1 MLKLNTYIQY
11 FEIKLI
17 LSINVSSLS
26 LFENFNGT
34 TGRDGFP
41 GKRQK
46 LVPGQTFGK
55 EREIAVT
62 NNRGEKNVQVMICFG
77 SSPLGSF
84 NLAFS
89 LKALIDMRYWRV
101 RIGGKRQKQSEQH
114 VQLWRARKFQ
124 NALECKKEF
133 DPSLVPSVV
142 VRRQMASFLLNS
154 LH

>member
-62 NNRGEKNVQVMICFG
+62 NDIDKHVNVDLVTIQLCTQVD
-77 SSPLGSF
+77 SS
-84 NLAFS
+84 S
-89 LKALIDMRYWRV
+89 L
-101 RIGGKRQKQSEQH
+101 
-114 VQLWRARKFQ
+114 
-124 NALECKKEF
+124 
-133 DPSLVPSVV
+133 
-142 VRRQMASFLLNS
+142 
-154 LH
+154 

>member
-62 NNRGEKNVQVMICFG
+62 SRDRSGLKFSGFG
-77 SSPLGSF
+77 RAKIFLIGLGSGR
-84 NLAFS
+84 AF
-89 LKALIDMRYWRV
+89 LKSSKSGL
-101 RIGGKRQKQSEQH
+101 GSG
-114 VQLWRARKFQ
+114 RAY
-124 NALECKKEF
+124 EI
-133 DPSLVPSVV
+133 
-142 VRRQMASFLLNS
+142 
-154 LH
+154 

>member
-62 NNRGEKNVQVMICFG
+62 RWKNE
-77 SSPLGSF
+77 
-84 NLAFS
+84 N
-89 LKALIDMRYWRV
+89 D
-101 RIGGKRQKQSEQH
+101 GKLSTEQ
-114 VQLWRARKFQ
+114 LRA
-124 NALECKKEF
+124 
-133 DPSLVPSVV
+133 
-142 VRRQMASFLLNS
+142 
-154 LH
+154 

>member
-62 NNRGEKNVQVMICFG
+62 NW
-77 SSPLGSF
+77 LT
-84 NLAFS
+84 
-89 LKALIDMRYWRV
+89 
-101 RIGGKRQKQSEQH
+101 
-114 VQLWRARKFQ
+114 KF
-124 NALECKKEF
+124 ALEFNIWLKFFRICWLYKSDICLAISKICLSFTLSENQGWASVCLEKEDF
-133 DPSLVPSVV
+133 AFQIGKSSLSNMQINVEPSWK
-142 VRRQMASFLLNS
+142 
-154 LH
+154 

>member
-1 MLKLNTYIQY
+1 MVVASVINRLNTIKNAKILGCFIKSNQNGTSILMHHNKNDAKYLKQIIYSDQLEKRLSGWRYSFSMLYCSRVSNQIVKMLKLNTYIQY

-62 NNRGEKNVQVMICFG
+62 I
-77 SSPLGSF
+77 S
-84 NLAFS
+84 
-89 LKALIDMRYWRV
+89 
-101 RIGGKRQKQSEQH
+101 KQPH
-114 VQLWRARKFQ
+114 L
-124 NALECKKEF
+124 
-133 DPSLVPSVV
+133 
-142 VRRQMASFLLNS
+142 
-154 LH
+154 

>member
-46 LVPGQTFGK
+46 LVPGQRFGK

-62 NNRGEKNVQVMICFG
+62 IQSAFYF
-77 SSPLGSF
+77 SF
-84 NLAFS
+84 QELDD
-89 LKALIDMRYWRV
+89 LYLEI
-101 RIGGKRQKQSEQH
+101 QK
-114 VQLWRARKFQ
+114 
-124 NALECKKEF
+124 
-133 DPSLVPSVV
+133 
-142 VRRQMASFLLNS
+142 S
-154 LH
+154 LHLCIIFVI